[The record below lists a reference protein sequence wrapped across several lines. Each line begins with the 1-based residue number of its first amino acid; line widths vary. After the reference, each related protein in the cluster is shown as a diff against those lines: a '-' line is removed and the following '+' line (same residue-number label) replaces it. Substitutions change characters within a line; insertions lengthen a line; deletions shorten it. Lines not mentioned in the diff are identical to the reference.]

1 MVGAMNYERIVLST
15 LALPKKKKQLPN
27 KLLNLIQPVT

>member
-1 MVGAMNYERIVLST
+1 MVGAMNYGRIVLST
-15 LALPKKKKQLPN
+15 LALPKKKKLPK